1 MDKQMFSG
9 LMQDHEGDEFRDE
22 VDYLLE
28 QESFTSEQISTLIV
42 KMEFTEDF
50 QAIEYFGFGT
60 FKNLV
65 DQPDISMND
74 IKIISDSVIKMDSES
89 EEWSSTWLDDFTD
102 DELDE
107 LRLAIKILEKKIDG
121 ADKVKQLSA
130 IAKNLKNRND
140 FDPRLEML
148 LEAARSKKTPA
159 NVLTNLATDPRVSIR
174 LALVENIATPRT
186 ALEILALD
194 SYKKIAE
201 KAKVRLES

>member
-1 MDKQMFSG
+1 MILLRNLIL
-9 LMQDHEGDEFRDE
+9 LMQN
-22 VDYLLE
+22 
-28 QESFTSEQISTLIV
+28 
-42 KMEFTEDF
+42 
-50 QAIEYFGFGT
+50 IEH
-60 FKNLV
+60 
-65 DQPDISMND
+65 
-74 IKIISDSVIKMDSES
+74 
-89 EEWSSTWLDDFTD
+89 
-102 DELDE
+102 
-107 LRLAIKILEKKIDG
+107 ILEKKIDG

>member
-1 MDKQMFSG
+1 
-9 LMQDHEGDEFRDE
+9 
-22 VDYLLE
+22 
-28 QESFTSEQISTLIV
+28 
-42 KMEFTEDF
+42 
-50 QAIEYFGFGT
+50 
-60 FKNLV
+60 
-65 DQPDISMND
+65 
-74 IKIISDSVIKMDSES
+74 MDSES

>member
-1 MDKQMFSG
+1 MDKQMFSA
-9 LMQDHEGDEFRDE
+9 LMQDLPGDEFRDE

-28 QESFTSEQISTLIV
+28 QESFTSEQISALIV

-50 QAIEYFGFGT
+50 QALEYFGFGT

-65 DQPDISMND
+65 EQSDISMND
-74 IKIISDSVIKMDSES
+74 IKMISDSVIKMDSES
-89 EEWSSTWLDDFTD
+89 EEWSSTWLDEFIDE
-102 DELDE
+102 ELDE
-107 LRLAIKILEKKIDG
+107 LRLAIEILEKKIDG
-121 ADKVKQLSA
+121 ADKVKRLSA

-140 FDPRLEML
+140 FDSRLEIL
-148 LEAARSKKTPA
+148 LEVASSKKTPA
-159 NVLTNLATDPRVSIR
+159 NVLTNLATDPRVAIR

>member
-1 MDKQMFSG
+1 MDKQMFSA
-9 LMQDHEGDEFRDE
+9 LMQDLPGDEFRDE

-28 QESFTSEQISTLIV
+28 QESFTSEQISALIV

-50 QAIEYFGFGT
+50 QALEYFGFGT

-65 DQPDISMND
+65 EQSDISMND

-102 DELDE
+102 EELDE
-107 LRLAIKILEKKIDG
+107 LRLAIEILEKKIDG
-121 ADKVKQLSA
+121 ADKVKRLSA

-140 FDPRLEML
+140 FDSRLEIL
-148 LEAARSKKTPA
+148 LEVASSKKTPA

-186 ALEILALD
+186 VLEILALD

-201 KAKVRLES
+201 KAKIRLES

>member
-1 MDKQMFSG
+1 MFSA
-9 LMQDHEGDEFRDE
+9 LMQDLPGDEFRDE

-28 QESFTSEQISTLIV
+28 QESFTSEQISALIV

-50 QAIEYFGFGT
+50 QALEYFGFGT

-65 DQPDISMND
+65 EQSDISMND
-74 IKIISDSVIKMDSES
+74 IKMISDSVIKMDSES
-89 EEWSSTWLDDFTD
+89 EEWSSTWLDEFIDE
-102 DELDE
+102 ELDE
-107 LRLAIKILEKKIDG
+107 LRLAIEILEKKIDG
-121 ADKVKQLSA
+121 ADKVKRLSA

-140 FDPRLEML
+140 FDSRLEIL
-148 LEAARSKKTPA
+148 LEVASSKKTPA
-159 NVLTNLATDPRVSIR
+159 NVLTNLATDPRVAIR